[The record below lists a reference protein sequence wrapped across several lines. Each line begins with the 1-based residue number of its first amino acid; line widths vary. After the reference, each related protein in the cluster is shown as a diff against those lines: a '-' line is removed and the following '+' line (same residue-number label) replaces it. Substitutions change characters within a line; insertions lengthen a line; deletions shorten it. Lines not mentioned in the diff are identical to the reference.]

1 MLRSWKLPNG
11 PWICSLPFD
20 PALLVALALALYP
33 RGASARFRHGDAE
46 RIDRE
51 EGLRSE
57 AMLDKLSYRQ
67 TWQMRE
73 RWRQHLVG
81 YQTGAGSMDAAFF
94 HHYED
99 IRIGTDPM
107 RELAVGFE
115 RRRRE
120 DVVEV
125 RADDEARIGWR
136 PARGIY
142 QLAVLGDGGTSKKWD
157 DLGIALAAWPSPF
170 QRLEAYSF
178 SVDHYYADKE
188 VDNPDDEYA
197 RRPWSAGLRGAWQTS
212 SGAWFEG
219 DVGHDAPTRWQR
231 RSYGY
236 TYDYARRRARVSVAT
251 PRLGGGWTL
260 SGRVEAE
267 EKYEQK
273 FWYATA
279 GEEAAT
285 KTMRRRTLELGL
297 EGHHA
302 IASDRYRELGLL
314 VVGRDA
320 SYRNVNLERAGLM
333 EQPSPTS
340 RRRELLAFALQNQTV
355 DEADRHRFEWGLFAS
370 RVTVQREFA
379 AFGFGAERAFD
390 NFEVKFHTA
399 WEYIL
404 GPQGSILF
412 GLNYNVDR
420 IVKDFPYTEH
430 PFRPWNGGNLQLQA
444 VF

>member
-1 MLRSWKLPNG
+1 
-11 PWICSLPFD
+11 
-20 PALLVALALALYP
+20 LLVALALALALAQWP
-33 RGASARFRHGDAE
+33 CDASARFAHGDAE

-57 AMLDKLSYRQ
+57 AMLDKLSYRP
-67 TWQMRE
+67 TWRLRE
-73 RWRQHLVG
+73 RWRRHLVG

-107 RELAVGFE
+107 QEVAVGFE

-120 DVVEV
+120 DVLEV
-125 RADDEARIGWR
+125 RADDELRIGWR
-136 PARGIY
+136 PAAAAY
-142 QLAVLGDGGTSKKWD
+142 QLALLGDGGTNKKWD

-170 QRLEAYSF
+170 RRLEAYAF

-197 RRPWSAGLRGAWQTS
+197 RRPWSAGWRGAWQTS
-212 SGAWFEG
+212 GGAWLEG
-219 DVGHDAPTRWQR
+219 DVGYDAPTRWQR
-231 RSYGY
+231 RSHGY
-236 TYDYARRRARVSVAT
+236 TYDYARRRARLSTET
-251 PRLGGGWTL
+251 PPLGGGWTL

-267 EKYEQK
+267 DKYEQK
-273 FWYATA
+273 SWYATTVD
-279 GEEAAT
+279 EAAT
-285 KTMRRRTLELGL
+285 KTMRRYALELGL
-297 EGHHA
+297 EGRHTA
-302 IASDRYRELGLL
+302 EPDRYQELGMLF
-314 VVGRDA
+314 VRRDA
-320 SYRNVNLERAGLM
+320 SYRNVNLERAGVR

-340 RRRELLAFALQNQTV
+340 RRRELLGFALQNQTV
-355 DEADRHRFEWGLFAS
+355 DEAHRHHFEWGLFAS
-370 RVTVQREFA
+370 RVAVEREFA

-404 GPQGSILF
+404 GPQGSLVL

-420 IVKDFPYTEH
+420 IVADFPYTEH
-430 PFRPWNGGNLQLQA
+430 PFRPWNGGNLQFQA